1 MKKVKLLLLFLFWI
15 IPFCFI
21 ACSDDEVGGG
31 NGNDDDSWID
41 VTASSANWDGEKRA
55 DISYQLLVY
64 SFADSDGD
72 KCGDIRGLITKLD
85 YLADLGI
92 KAIWLSPIHPAMS
105 YHGYDV
111 TDYSGLNPQYGTMA
125 DFEEL
130 VAKAHNLGI
139 KIYLDYVKIGRA
151 HV

>member
-92 KAIWLSPIHPAMS
+92 KAIWLSPIHPARGCVVMHDAPS
-105 YHGYDV
+105 
-111 TDYSGLNPQYGTMA
+111 
-125 DFEEL
+125 FF
-130 VAKAHNLGI
+130 
-139 KIYLDYVKIGRA
+139 R
-151 HV
+151 

>member
-21 ACSDDEVGGG
+21 ACSDDEIGGG
-31 NGNDDDSWID
+31 SGNDDGIWID
-41 VTASSANWDGEKRA
+41 VAASSANWDGEKRA

-64 SFADSDGD
+64 SFADSNGD

-85 YLADLGI
+85 YLNDLGI

-111 TDYSGLNPQYGTMA
+111 TGLFRVESAIWN
-125 DFEEL
+125 D
-130 VAKAHNLGI
+130 
-139 KIYLDYVKIGRA
+139 GRF
-151 HV
+151 

>member
-85 YLADLGI
+85 YLADELQSGV
-92 KAIWLSPIHPAMS
+92 PAENTVPLHLPTHCIS
-105 YHGYDV
+105 TWKCGRI
-111 TDYSGLNPQYGTMA
+111 TGFALNTEILRRMPSERENSRYTRCHFQG
-125 DFEEL
+125 
-130 VAKAHNLGI
+130 K
-139 KIYLDYVKIGRA
+139 
-151 HV
+151 